1 MQFLLIAHDGNDDDA
16 LNRRMQAREQHIAL
30 GDEMV
35 ANGSM
40 LYGGALLDEQDKM
53 IGSVLVLDFPTREE
67 LDAWLKIEPYV
78 LGDVWRRIDVQPFRV
93 GPSFTGL
100 HR

>member
-1 MQFLLIAHDGNDDDA
+1 MQFLLIAHDGDDDDA
-16 LNRRMQAREQHIAL
+16 LNRRLQAREQHIAL

-40 LYGGALLDEQDKM
+40 LYGGALLDEQEKM
-53 IGSVLVLDFPTREE
+53 IGSVLVLDFQTRQE

-78 LGDVWRRIDVQPFRV
+78 LGDVWRRIDAQPFRV

>member
-1 MQFLLIAHDGNDDDA
+1 VD
-16 LNRRMQAREQHIAL
+16 
-30 GDEMV
+30 V
-35 ANGSM
+35 AEEGQ
-40 LYGGALLDEQDKM
+40 GGRLVEGERVLDSFIDVAVPLAVADPVPPDPLVA
-53 IGSVLVLDFPTREE
+53 GGLVLVLDFPTRQE

>member
-1 MQFLLIAHDGNDDDA
+1 MQFLLIAHDGDDDDA
-16 LNRRMQAREQHIAL
+16 LNRRLQAREQHIAL

-40 LYGGALLDEQDKM
+40 LYGGALLDEQEKM
-53 IGSVLVLDFPTREE
+53 IGSVLVLDFPTRQE

>member
-1 MQFLLIAHDGNDDDA
+1 MQFLLIAHDGDDDGA
-16 LNRRMQAREQHIAL
+16 LNRRLQAREQHIAL

-40 LYGGALLDEQDKM
+40 LYGGALLDEQEKM
-53 IGSVLVLDFPTREE
+53 IGSVLVLDFPTRQE